1 MKIICIVVLIYNNVD
16 HRSASYFHF
25 PKVLI
30 QSKTR
35 LSNAGNFINSF
46 LFFRGQQCCDCKEM
60 KMEKKDLCVIKAF
73 FTSLLLYFFCS
84 FPKNLEKIK

>member
-46 LFFRGQQCCDCKEM
+46 LFFRGQQCCDRKEM
-60 KMEKKDLCVIKAF
+60 KMEKKTCALLKL
-73 FTSLLLYFFCS
+73 SLHHSYCIS
-84 FPKNLEKIK
+84 FAHSQ